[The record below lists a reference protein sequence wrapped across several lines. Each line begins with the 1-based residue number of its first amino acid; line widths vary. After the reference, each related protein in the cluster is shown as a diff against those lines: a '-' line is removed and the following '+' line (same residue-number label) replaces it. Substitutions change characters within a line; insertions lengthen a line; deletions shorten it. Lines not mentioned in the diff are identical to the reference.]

1 MYAMTPVCDQQ
12 LCSTHCG
19 RYHDMMNLFDELVE
33 VVKSLDQSG
42 IDYALVG
49 GLAVGVW
56 GAPRATKDIDLLI
69 RPEDLARAK
78 ECVRLVGY
86 QLEALPMQFSDGMKM
101 QRVSKVG
108 SGQLMTVDFILV
120 NASLEPAWQ
129 SRTRRATDV
138 IALSVIS
145 RDALIAMKLA
155 AGRPQDQAD
164 VIKLTEQDR

>member
-1 MYAMTPVCDQQ
+1 
-12 LCSTHCG
+12 
-19 RYHDMMNLFDELVE
+19 MNLFDELVA
-33 VVKSLDQSG
+33 VVRALDQSDV
-42 IDYALVG
+42 DYALVG
-49 GLAVGVW
+49 GLAVGIW

-78 ECVRLVGY
+78 ESVRNLGY
-86 QLEALPMQFSDGMKM
+86 QLEALPMQFSDGMHM
-101 QRVSKVG
+101 QRVNKVG
-108 SGQLMTVDFILV
+108 AGQLMTVDFILV
-120 NASLEPAWQ
+120 NANLEPAWQ
-129 SRTRRATDV
+129 SRTRRDTDV